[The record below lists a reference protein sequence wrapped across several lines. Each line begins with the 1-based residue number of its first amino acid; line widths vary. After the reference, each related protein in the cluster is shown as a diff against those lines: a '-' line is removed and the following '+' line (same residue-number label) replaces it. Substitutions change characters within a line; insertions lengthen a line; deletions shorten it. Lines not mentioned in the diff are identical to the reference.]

1 MNDIDKYLIN
11 YRKSS
16 DKIWFEKIYYHYL
29 LKIYNF
35 FYFKTMDEQISE
47 DLTSEVF
54 LKVYKNLQ
62 DKEFNSRSF
71 NVWIYKIASNQLID
85 YFRKIKTDREK
96 TFLTDWNEQDNIQ
109 DSSLLENDFFI
120 KNSMLMKKELSFENH
135 KLVEAMCKLTT
146 LQKNI
151 VILIF
156 VMDFDYKTIANILG
170 KSQSTIRGILFRA
183 INILKSEI
191 KNE

>member
-54 LKVYKNLQ
+54 LKIYKNLQ
-62 DKEFNSRSF
+62 DKEFNSKSF

-85 YFRKIKTDREK
+85 YFRKTKTDRER

-120 KNSMLMKKELSFENH
+120 KNSMLMKKELGFENH

>member
-1 MNDIDKYLIN
+1 MDDIDKYLIN

-62 DKEFNSRSF
+62 DKEFNSKSF

-85 YFRKIKTDREK
+85 YFRKTKTDREK

-191 KNE
+191 KNV

>member
-16 DKIWFEKIYYHYL
+16 DKMWFEKIYYHYL

-54 LKVYKNLQ
+54 LKIYKNLQ
-62 DKEFNSRSF
+62 DKEFNNKSF

-85 YFRKIKTDREK
+85 YFRKTKTDRER

-120 KNSMLMKKELSFENH
+120 KNSMLMKKELGFENH

>member
-54 LKVYKNLQ
+54 LKIYKNLQ
-62 DKEFNSRSF
+62 DKEFNSKSF

-85 YFRKIKTDREK
+85 YFRKIKTDRER

-120 KNSMLMKKELSFENH
+120 KNSMLMKKELGFENH

-191 KNE
+191 KNV

>member
-62 DKEFNSRSF
+62 DKEFNSKSF

-85 YFRKIKTDREK
+85 YFRKTKTDRER
-96 TFLTDWNEQDNIQ
+96 TFLTDWQKQDNIR

-120 KNSMLMKKELSFENH
+120 KNSMLIKKELGFENH
-135 KLVEAMCKLTT
+135 KLVEAMRKLTT

-191 KNE
+191 KNV

>member
-16 DKIWFEKIYYHYL
+16 DKMWFEKIYYHYL

-54 LKVYKNLQ
+54 LKAYKNLQ
-62 DKEFNSRSF
+62 DKEFNSKSF
-71 NVWIYKIASNQLID
+71 NTWIYKIASNQLID
-85 YFRKIKTDREK
+85 YFRKTKTDRER
-96 TFLTDWNEQDNIQ
+96 TFLTDWQEQDNIQ

-191 KNE
+191 KNV

>member
-54 LKVYKNLQ
+54 LKIYKNLQ
-62 DKEFNSRSF
+62 DKEFNSKSF

-85 YFRKIKTDREK
+85 YFRKTKTDRER
-96 TFLTDWNEQDNIQ
+96 TFLTDWQEQDNIQ

-120 KNSMLMKKELSFENH
+120 KNSMLMKKELGFENH

-191 KNE
+191 KNV